1 MRIFCIGRNYAEHV
15 EELKNERP
23 SEPVIFTKPDTAL
36 LRPGQPFYYPDF
48 SQDIH
53 HEVEIVLKISK
64 LGKNIEARFAPKYY
78 QDLAV
83 GIDFTARDVQSR
95 LKAKG
100 LPWDL
105 AKGFDGSGPVSG
117 FVPKSEFAELQNLTF
132 GLRVNGE
139 ERQRGNTAMML
150 WTFDEQIAF
159 LSRFFTLR
167 PGDLLF
173 TGTPAGVGPVRIGD
187 KLEAFLEDKTFLELE
202 IK

>member
-1 MRIFCIGRNYAEHV
+1 MRIFCIGRNYAEHI

-36 LRPGQPFYYPDF
+36 VRPGEAFYHPDF
-48 SQDIH
+48 SEDIH

-64 LGKNIEARFAPKYY
+64 MGKNLEARFAPKYY
-78 QDLAV
+78 QELAV

-117 FVPKSEFAELQNLTF
+117 FVPKTEFPDLQNITF

-139 ERQRGNTAMML
+139 ERQRGNTRMML
-150 WTFDEQIAF
+150 WNFDEQIAF
-159 LSRFFTLR
+159 LSRYFTLR

-173 TGTPAGVGPVRIGD
+173 TGTPAGVGPVRVGD
-187 KLEAFLEDKTFLELE
+187 KLEAFLEDKTTLELE
-202 IK
+202 VK

>member
-1 MRIFCIGRNYAEHV
+1 MRIFCIGRNYAEHI

-36 LRPGQPFYYPDF
+36 IRPGDAFYHPDF
-48 SQDIH
+48 SEDVH
-53 HEVEIVLKISK
+53 HEVEIVVKISK
-64 LGKNIEARFAPKYY
+64 MGKNIEARFAPKYY
-78 QDLAV
+78 EELAV

-105 AKGFDGSGPVSG
+105 AKGFDGSGPVSA
-117 FVPKSEFAELQNLTF
+117 FVPKSGFGDLKALNF

-139 ERQRGNTAMML
+139 ERQWGNTSLML
-150 WTFDEQIAF
+150 WDFDEQIAF
-159 LSRFFTLR
+159 LSRYFTLR

-187 KLEAFLEDKTFLELE
+187 KLEAFLEDKTTLELE
-202 IK
+202 VK

>member
-1 MRIFCIGRNYAEHV
+1 MRIFCIGRNYAEHI

-36 LRPGQPFYYPDF
+36 IRPGEAFYHPDF
-48 SQDIH
+48 SEDIH

-64 LGKNIEARFAPKYY
+64 MGKNIEARFAPKYY
-78 QDLAV
+78 QELGV

-117 FVPKSEFAELQNLTF
+117 FVPKSEFPDLKNLNF

-139 ERQRGNTAMML
+139 ERQRGNTSMML
-150 WTFDEQIAF
+150 WNFDEQIAF
-159 LSRFFTLR
+159 LSRYFTLR

-173 TGTPAGVGPVRIGD
+173 TGTPAGVGPVRVGD
-187 KLEAFLEDKTFLELE
+187 KLEAFLEDKTTLELE
-202 IK
+202 VK

>member
-1 MRIFCIGRNYAEHV
+1 MRIFCIGRNYAEHI

-36 LRPGQPFYYPDF
+36 IRPGEAFYHPDF
-48 SQDIH
+48 SEDIH

-64 LGKNIEARFAPKYY
+64 MGKNIEARFAPKYY
-78 QDLAV
+78 QELGV

-117 FVPKSEFAELQNLTF
+117 FVPKSEFPDLKNLNF

-139 ERQRGNTAMML
+139 ERQRGNTSMML
-150 WTFDEQIAF
+150 WNFDEQIAF
-159 LSRFFTLR
+159 LSRYFTLR

-173 TGTPAGVGPVRIGD
+173 TGTPAGVGPVRVGD
-187 KLEAFLEDKTFLELE
+187 KLEAFLEDKTTLELE